1 MKTKLQKQQ
10 ERVANAKVEEFRR
23 KKQMAA
29 KADIARQI
37 AEEEELIRQKEAEVM
52 QMEMLEMELIKKLQN
67 TQAIQK
73 QAYVE
78 LEDAI
83 NNRPVV
89 ASFKEN
95 S

>member
-1 MKTKLQKQQ
+1 
-10 ERVANAKVEEFRR
+10 
-23 KKQMAA
+23 
-29 KADIARQI
+29 
-37 AEEEELIRQKEAEVM
+37 M

-83 NNRPVV
+83 NNRP
-89 ASFKEN
+89 AMFN
-95 S
+95 SGGPGFSS